1 MQCLLKPILCDLAL
15 RFLVGIWR
23 SGVSSEDREERRREV
38 VKQRGFFDFLADLGG
53 RDFAEQN

>member
-1 MQCLLKPILCDLAL
+1 
-15 RFLVGIWR
+15 VGIWR